1 MLFPAGGLARASVAL
16 LLAPRPGSASREA
29 LRSKLDETVRAP
41 ARPGAPA
48 GRLVPAKSESSAR
61 DREDESTNRRLG
73 KGLVAEDQALRG
85 IGPWFARQ
93 RAYAIGLAVLVLAAA
108 VKLSFDPLADAR
120 TPFLLLLGTVMTA
133 AWYGGL
139 LPGLATTLLAALV
152 GDYLFVPAGSS
163 FTSGQAAHGISLVIF
178 LIEGSLIS
186 ILGSRLSARPPP
198 EQERPKPAEPRKAE
212 APVRQL
218 EPELETLNRLG
229 LALAGQL
236 DKERLVEAVTDAGV
250 AITGAAF
257 GAFLY
262 GDAPDGATHYVSGAP
277 PETFVDF
284 PLFQD
289 ANAFGSPFLGAVS
302 RSDDLAEDP
311 RYGQNLPF
319 KQMPP
324 GSLPARSYLAAPVR
338 SRTGELLGGLF
349 FGHPDP
355 GFFHE
360 RDERLIAGL
369 AAHAAIAVDNAH
381 LYREAQEARAVAE
394 AANGLKDEFL
404 ATLSH
409 ELRTPLTAI
418 VGWAHLLEGSK
429 LPAAETARAVD
440 VIIRNATAQNHI
452 IDELLDVSRIIT
464 GKLQLDLRPV
474 DIATVV
480 KAAIGTV
487 TPAASAKGIR
497 LQLIQDPAESYV
509 TGDPA
514 RLQQVFWNLFSN
526 AIKFTSKNGRV
537 RVSVQSVGSNVEV
550 VVDDNGLGI
559 DAEYLP
565 RVFDRFT
572 QGDSSSTRHARGLG
586 LGLSIAR
593 QLVELH
599 GGSIQA
605 ASPGVGQGSTFTA
618 RFPRSPVTPTL
629 LDPRGHSQADEI
641 VRVEEWPDLTGIR
654 ALVVDDDDDTR
665 GLLEKVLVSQ
675 GATVKTAPS
684 AAEALKVLERERVDV
699 LLTDIEMPGTDGY
712 QLIKELRQRPAEQGG
727 SVPAAALTA
736 CARTEDRMRALRAGF
751 QLHLAKPVQPAE
763 LITVVGSL
771 AARHN

>member
-1 MLFPAGGLARASVAL
+1 MR
-16 LLAPRPGSASREA
+16 RI
-29 LRSKLDETVRAP
+29 
-41 ARPGAPA
+41 
-48 GRLVPAKSESSAR
+48 GR
-61 DREDESTNRRLG
+61 
-73 KGLVAEDQALRG
+73 
-85 IGPWFARQ
+85 WFAGQ
-93 RAYAIGLAVLVLAAA
+93 RAYAIGLAVLLLAAGT
-108 VKLSFDPLADAR
+108 KLTFDPQSDAR

-133 AWYGGL
+133 AWFGGL
-139 LPGLATTLLAALV
+139 LPGLMTTLLSALV

-163 FTSGQAAHGISLVIF
+163 FTSGHPGNAIGLGLFLV
-178 LIEGSLIS
+178 EGSLIS
-186 ILGSRLSARPPP
+186 VLGSRFRATRRS
-198 EQERPKPAEPRKAE
+198 EQALGQLTAHRKAE
-212 APVRQL
+212 TAARQL

-236 DKERLVEAVTDAGV
+236 DMERLVKAVTDAGV

-262 GDAPDGATHYVSGAP
+262 KDAADVATHYVSGAP
-277 PETFVDF
+277 PEAFVDF

-289 ANAFGSPFLGAVS
+289 ASTFGSPFLGAVS
-302 RSDDLAEDP
+302 RSDDLTQDQ

-324 GSLPARSYLAAPVR
+324 GVLPARSYLAAPVR
-338 SRTGELLGGLF
+338 SGAGELLGGLF

-369 AAHAAIAVDNAH
+369 AAHAAIATDNAH
-381 LYREAQEARAVAE
+381 LYRDAQEARAAAE

-418 VGWAHLLEGSK
+418 AGWAHLLHGGQLS
-429 LPAAETARAVD
+429 PVETTAAVD
-440 VIIRNATAQNHI
+440 TIIRNATAQNQI

-474 DIATVV
+474 DIATIV

-497 LQLIQDPAESYV
+497 LQLIQDPSGSYV
-509 TGDPA
+509 MGDPE

-526 AIKFTSKNGRV
+526 AIKFTSKSGRV
-537 RVSVQSVGSNVEV
+537 RVSVESVGSNVEV
-550 VVDDNGLGI
+550 VVADSGLGI
-559 DAEYLP
+559 AAEFLP
-565 RVFDRFT
+565 RVFDRFS
-572 QGDSSSTRHARGLG
+572 QDDSSSTRQARGLG

-599 GGSIQA
+599 GGSIHA
-605 ASPGVGQGSTFTA
+605 ESPGVGHGSTFTA
-618 RFPRSPVTPTL
+618 RFPRSPVTATPL
-629 LDPRGHSQADEI
+629 VPRVYSQAERA
-641 VRVEEWPDLTGIR
+641 VGLEEGPDLAGIR
-654 ALVVDDDDDTR
+654 VLVVDDDDDAR
-665 GLLEKVLVSQ
+665 GLVEKVLTIQ
-675 GATVKTAPS
+675 GATVRTASS
-684 AAEALKVLERERVDV
+684 AHEALDVLGNERVDV
-699 LLTDIEMPGTDGY
+699 LLSDIEMPGTDGY
-712 QLIKELRQRPAEQGG
+712 QLIKELRLRTSQQGG

-736 CARTEDRMRALRAGF
+736 YARTEDRLRALRAGF
-751 QLHLAKPVQPAE
+751 QLHLAKPVQPSE

-771 AARHN
+771 AARRN